1 MDKIACTQ
9 KLHSVAGCA
18 DSKQVGEGI
27 GNDQFRLVVGSYP
40 CACLACRGLSTEKCP
55 FEHIRNKEEL
65 WVRQKRPQDIVPR
78 NANKN
83 AAFKLCEAELKTMLG
98 IDNIT
103 VKILTDALRKLNLPL
118 SGLKHEKAERLVRY
132 HRILRE
138 TPTLAGLACDYMVDD
153 DELDDE
159 LDCE

>member
-65 WVRQKRPQDIVPR
+65 WVRQKRPQDVAPR
-78 NANKN
+78 NAN
-83 AAFKLCEAELKTMLG
+83 
-98 IDNIT
+98 
-103 VKILTDALRKLNLPL
+103 TDALRKPNLPL
-118 SGLKHEKAERLVRY
+118 SGLKHENAKRLVRY
-132 HRILRE
+132 
-138 TPTLAGLACDYMVDD
+138 DYIVDD
-153 DELDDE
+153 DELDDDA
-159 LDCE
+159 DCD